1 MKLIFSHPR
10 LQSGRATRLSAAK
23 TSRLPSRT
31 LSLGRH
37 PPQET
42 RSASRTSPSGP
53 AVRSV
58 ASRATRATR
67 SLALVAAE
75 DGEAS
80 RTTTVRTEKAA
91 DEVAEASGAVAVD
104 GVAAR
109 SGAAQREAVG
119 QNGRANLAGTELA
132 HHRTSSFVPAHIVVT
147 SIRLRL
153 LHLSDTL
160 AHLGKGIAPNHCRLY
175 ACLAF
180 RSKIRSIASPS
191 RPS

>member
-1 MKLIFSHPR
+1 M
-10 LQSGRATRLSAAK
+10 
-23 TSRLPSRT
+23 
-31 LSLGRH
+31 
-37 PPQET
+37 
-42 RSASRTSPSGP
+42 
-53 AVRSV
+53 RSV

-91 DEVAEASGAVAVD
+91 DELAEASGAVVVG

-119 QNGRANLAGTELA
+119 QNGRASLAGTELA
-132 HHRTSSFVPAHIVVT
+132 RRRTSSFVPAHIVVT
-147 SIRLRL
+147 FIRLTL

-160 AHLGKGIAPNHCRLY
+160 AHLRQGTAKNHCRLY
-175 ACLAF
+175 AVLAF
-180 RSKIRSIASPS
+180 PSKIRSIASPS